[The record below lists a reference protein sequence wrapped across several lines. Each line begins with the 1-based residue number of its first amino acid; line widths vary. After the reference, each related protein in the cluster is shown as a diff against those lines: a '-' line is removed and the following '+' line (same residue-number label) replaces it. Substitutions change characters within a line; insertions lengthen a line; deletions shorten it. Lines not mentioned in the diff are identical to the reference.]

1 MSDSRFRTVYRTAP
15 SASFLEWS
23 KMKRRLAAIMFY
35 DMVGFSSRMAVAEVT
50 TFEMLNTCRAKVI
63 HPLIEEMNGRIVKLM
78 GDGALVEFNSVVDAV
93 NCAVLVQEELAE
105 RRALDTDQS
114 LIEIR
119 IGLHLGDVI
128 IDGDDIYGEG
138 VNIAARLECIADP
151 GSVCVSEDAIR
162 QFRGKTLHEFR
173 DLGEHSIKGLDEPL
187 RIFQSVLGRA
197 PGDSE
202 SKAPSR
208 RQGSKRPTIGVLRF
222 TNLSQDDEQQYFV
235 DGITD
240 DVITS
245 LSKFTDVDVISRNS
259 SFALKDQALGTREI
273 AQKLGA
279 RFLVTGSARRLG
291 QRVRVSAQLVD
302 AVDDRQLWA
311 ERYDRSLDDI
321 FAVQDEVVGSIV
333 HAIGT
338 GDGVIER
345 SYRHQAKQE
354 PETSLNAYDCFLRAR
369 DNFYLAYDTGYDQA
383 ERMYERAIEV
393 DPNFARAHSA
403 LAWLVFLRFK
413 HLRATS
419 FEAVEARALDLA
431 RKSISLDPSDYRGH
445 WALAGIYS
453 YQKKHAQS
461 LAAIGRATQL
471 NPNDA
476 DLLAWSS
483 GVYIHAGRLET
494 ALSSCQRAIRL
505 NPNCPDWYWWELGQV
520 YFHQARYDDALSTLQ
535 KMSEP
540 GQAHRLLA
548 ATLAHLG
555 RLEEAATH
563 ASAFLERVPNFSV
576 KEFSDTE
583 PYQNPAELERYV
595 SGLRLAGL
603 PD

>member
-1 MSDSRFRTVYRTAP
+1 
-15 SASFLEWS
+15 
-23 KMKRRLAAIMFY
+23 MKRRLAAIMFY
-35 DMVGFSSRMAVAEVT
+35 DMVGFSSRMAAAEAT
-50 TFEMLNTCRAKVI
+50 TFEALNTCREMVI
-63 HPLIEEMNGRIVKLM
+63 HPLIEEMNGRVVKLM

-93 NCAVLVQEELAE
+93 NCAVLVQDELAE
-105 RRALDTDQS
+105 RRALDTDES

-138 VNIAARLECIADP
+138 VNIAARLENIAEP
-151 GSVCVSEDAIR
+151 GSVCVSEDAFR
-162 QFRGKTLHEFR
+162 QFRGKTSHEFR
-173 DLGEHSIKGLDEPL
+173 DLGEQSIKGLDKPL
-187 RIFQSVLGRA
+187 RIFQSVLA
-197 PGDSE
+197 TTSGDSE
-202 SKAPSR
+202 PTAPPR

-222 TNLSQDDEQQYFV
+222 TNLSQDDEQKYFV

-245 LSKFTDVDVISRNS
+245 LSKFTDVDVISRTS
-259 SFALKDQALGTREI
+259 SFAVKDQALGTREI
-273 AQKLGA
+273 AKKLGA

-311 ERYDRSLDDI
+311 ERYDRSLEDI

-369 DNFYLAYDTGYDQA
+369 DYFYLAYDTGYDQA
-383 ERMYERAIEV
+383 ERMYEKAIEL

-419 FEAVEARALDLA
+419 FEAVEARALELA
-431 RKSISLDPSDYRGH
+431 SRSINLDPSDYRGH

-461 LAAIGRATQL
+461 LAAILRATQI

-494 ALSSCQRAIRL
+494 ALSACQRAIRL
-505 NPNCPDWYWWELGQV
+505 NPNCPNWYWWELGQV

-563 ASAFLERVPNFSV
+563 ASAFLELVPSFSV

-583 PYQNPAELERYV
+583 PFQDPAELERYV